1 MCRYPQSFHIPVL
14 HSVFLKLQMQ
24 YIHVIVA
31 SKHIFFYHVYQV
43 ETIRIRLSNS
53 CESDFAKACY
63 LKHILIQEI
72 HALFHKIYKA
82 GVSEDRITVLIT
94 PAVNE
99 GGHTDDGKEKI
110 LWDAKRLYVL
120 S

>member
-1 MCRYPQSFHIPVL
+1 MLYFTQI
-14 HSVFLKLQMQ
+14 
-24 YIHVIVA
+24 
-31 SKHIFFYHVYQV
+31 
-43 ETIRIRLSNS
+43 
-53 CESDFAKACY
+53 
-63 LKHILIQEI
+63 
-72 HALFHKIYKA
+72 IYKA